1 MIFVEFCL
9 RTESSSFHF
18 HGLSAVFES
27 FSLQSWDIFQDF
39 VSSFWVL
46 SAHLIIWLTSL
57 RCLVFN
63 TNWAKPPFWFELL
76 LSVFLTSVLVLISF
90 NVFFF
95 CGESSSATHF
105 SGYSFGGGSF
115 TKGLENYFFY
125 SIHFESNDAC
135 KITPY
140 WNIFQL
146 LFWWLISQFSFSL
159 KVWSSKVRCSMK
171 SLNCGKVC
179 VESFQAHTGRKIIFL
194 IANMDHP
201 LSIYHFGPGDI
212 CLHFYKILVCMI
224 LEKNHFAFI
233 KATSCQK
240 IRKIRNNFY
249 MSSKTAIS
257 ILFFA
262 IT

>member
-1 MIFVEFCL
+1 MLYFCRCISTTDPLIYIAFLVNDFCGVLFEDWIFFFSFSRSFCC
-9 RTESSSFHF
+9 
-18 HGLSAVFES
+18 

-95 CGESSSATHF
+95 CGESSSTTHF

-115 TKGLENYFFY
+115 TRGGENYFFY

-179 VESFQAHTGRKIIFL
+179 VESFQAHRGRKIIFFNSKYGSSSL
-194 IANMDHP
+194 YISFWSWCY
-201 LSIYHFGPGDI
+201 LSSFLQNP
-212 CLHFYKILVCMI
+212 CLYD
-224 LEKNHFAFI
+224 
-233 KATSCQK
+233 
-240 IRKIRNNFY
+240 IRKKSLRIHQSYLLPEN
-249 MSSKTAIS
+249 KKD
-257 ILFFA
+257 
-262 IT
+262 